1 MPEGDDMLEK
11 GQRDPIELKST
22 PSAGSRILR
31 WPLRLLRLLR
41 PACLGRTPAASRKP
55 LRRTAY
61 LDGIRGFAALMVYC
75 LHHELWAYEDQQA
88 EAKFE
93 SAWGYK
99 GQYYF
104 VCFPVIRNF
113 FTGGHYAVAVFF
125 VLSGYVLSTRPL
137 ALIHSGDDSQ
147 LLNNLSSALFR
158 RWLRLYLPILCTCFI
173 VLSMWHMFGILA
185 NYMPQRTLLDEI
197 WNFYVEFKKFSLI
210 FNTGGP
216 IWLTYNPH
224 TWSIPIEFK
233 GSIVI
238 YTALMAFARCT
249 RTARLRCEIGLIVYF
264 LYIADGAYFALFVGG
279 MLLSD
284 LDLLAAKDELPALIS
299 RFKRFSPVIFHVL
312 FFISIYLGGVPSY
325 DRDIDVLRESPGWYY
340 LSFLKPQAVFDY
352 KWFYNFWAA
361 MFLVAS
367 AAQLPWLK
375 HFFETRFC
383 QYLGRISYMF
393 YLVHGP
399 IMTTLGDRL
408 YAAVGMSR
416 DGHAMGLPGWTNRM
430 PVPRIGPLGLQLTFL
445 VPHLILLPFTLWI
458 AEVGTAL
465 IDDPSVRSCG
475 WLYKKTIFSPR
486 AFAVP
491 VEASS
496 EAAETDNECRVS
508 RPGRA

>member
-1 MPEGDDMLEK
+1 MLPEGEDMLEK
-11 GQRDPIELKST
+11 GQYDSIELKST
-22 PSAGSRILR
+22 PSAISRFLR
-31 WPLRLLRLLR
+31 WPVRLLR
-41 PACLGRTPAASRKP
+41 PLRPACMGRRSVASRKP

-61 LDGIRGFAALMVYC
+61 LDGIRGFAALMVYF
-75 LHHELWAYEDQQA
+75 LHHQLWAHEAQQA
-88 EAKFE
+88 EAKME
-93 SAWGYK
+93 SGWGYR
-99 GQYYF
+99 GQYYL
-104 VCFPVIRNF
+104 VCFPVLRNF

-137 ALIHSGDDSQ
+137 ALIHSGEDSQ

-173 VLSMWHMFGILA
+173 VLCFWHVFGILA
-185 NYMPQRTLLDEI
+185 NYMPQKNFATEM
-197 WNFYVEFKKFSLI
+197 WNYYIEFKKYSLVW
-210 FNTGGP
+210 NTGGP
-216 IWLTYNPH
+216 MWFTYNPH

-233 GSIVI
+233 GSIVV

-249 RTARLRCEIGLIVYF
+249 RTARLRCEVGLIFYF

-279 MLLSD
+279 MLLCD
-284 LDLLAAKDELPALIS
+284 LDLLAMKDELPAWIT
-299 RFKRFSPVIFHVL
+299 RFRSSGPIIFHIL
-312 FFISIYLGGVPSY
+312 FVISIFLGGVPSY
-325 DRDIDVLRESPGWYY
+325 DRDIDSLREVPGWYY

-361 MFLVAS
+361 MFLVT
-367 AAQLPWLK
+367 AAARLPWLK

-408 YAAVGMSR
+408 YAATGMSR
-416 DGHAMGLPGWTNRM
+416 DGHAMGVPGWTNRM
-430 PVPRIGPLGLQLTFL
+430 PLPRNGPFGLELAYL
-445 VPHLILLPFTLWI
+445 VPHLILLPCTLWV
-458 AEVGTAL
+458 AEVTTAL
-465 IDDPSVRSCG
+465 IDDPSVKLCG
-475 WLYKKTIFSPR
+475 WLYKRIISTPR

-496 EAAETDNECRVS
+496 EAAESDNG
-508 RPGRA
+508 GRSTR